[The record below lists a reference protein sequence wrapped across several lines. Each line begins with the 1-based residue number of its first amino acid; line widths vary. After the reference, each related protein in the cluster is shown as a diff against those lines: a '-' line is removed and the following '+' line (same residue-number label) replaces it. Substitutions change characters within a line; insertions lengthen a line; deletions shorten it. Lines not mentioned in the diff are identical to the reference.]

1 MLNIKL
7 LETLVCPLCKGSLI
21 YKSAEKELVCNIDW
35 LAFPFQGDIPIML
48 RDEARML
55 GAIKE

>member
-1 MLNIKL
+1 MLNKNL
-7 LETLVCPLCKGSLI
+7 LETLVCPSCKGPLI
-21 YKSAEKELVCNIDW
+21 YKSTEKELICNIDL

-48 RDEARML
+48 RDEARLL

>member
-7 LETLVCPLCKGSLI
+7 LETLVCPLCKGPLI
-21 YKSAEKELVCNIDW
+21 YKSAERELICNIDW

-48 RDEARML
+48 RDEA
-55 GAIKE
+55 